1 MKKETLCIDMAA
13 LRVGMRERERERES
27 VRAREGRLS
36 GEFGDDRLCVFKSVL
51 FVSNQA

>member
-1 MKKETLCIDMAA
+1 MKKETLCIDMA
-13 LRVGMRERERERES
+13 LRVGMREREREKVSGPE
-27 VRAREGRLS
+27 RARVS

>member
-13 LRVGMRERERERES
+13 LRVGMRERERES

-51 FVSNQA
+51 FVGNQA